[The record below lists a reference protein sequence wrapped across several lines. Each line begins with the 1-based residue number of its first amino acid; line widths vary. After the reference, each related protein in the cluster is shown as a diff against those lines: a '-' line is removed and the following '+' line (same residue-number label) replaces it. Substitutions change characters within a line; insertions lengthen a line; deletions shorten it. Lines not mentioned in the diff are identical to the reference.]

1 MIDYI
6 GPIIFQLLL
15 KDSQDKDFACEVVD
29 KALIMTTTTISPNL
43 LLQKLEL
50 YVNRETTYSS

>member
-6 GPIIFQLLL
+6 DPMLLQLLL
-15 KDSQDKDFACEVVD
+15 KDSQDKDFACEAVD

-50 YVNRETTYSS
+50 YVKHETTYSS

>member
-6 GPIIFQLLL
+6 DPMLLQLLL

-50 YVNRETTYSS
+50 YVKRETTYSS